1 MITKKPVNVRA
12 LLVSCVF
19 VIVLKYL
26 LDILDLFIEYRLQMP
41 VIAGFLVMR
50 FLSGYTLVYTVF

>member
-1 MITKKPVNVRA
+1 MRA
-12 LLVSCVF
+12 LLVLCVF
-19 VIVLKYL
+19 VIAIKYL
-26 LDILDLFIEYRLQMP
+26 LDILDLFIEYQLQMP

>member
-1 MITKKPVNVRA
+1 MRA

-19 VIVLKYL
+19 VIALKYL

>member
-1 MITKKPVNVRA
+1 MITKKPDSMRA

-50 FLSGYTLVYTVF
+50 FLSRYTLVYTAF

>member
-1 MITKKPVNVRA
+1 MAGKPAFRKVSEITR
-12 LLVSCVF
+12 
-19 VIVLKYL
+19 
-26 LDILDLFIEYRLQMP
+26 LDLFIEYRLQMP

>member
-1 MITKKPVNVRA
+1 MIYHGPGYRNTLTNEKA
-12 LLVSCVF
+12 
-19 VIVLKYL
+19 L

>member
-1 MITKKPVNVRA
+1 MPLCLSGGICEGGKVRIG
-12 LLVSCVF
+12 VTS
-19 VIVLKYL
+19 YSM
-26 LDILDLFIEYRLQMP
+26 LDLFIEYRLQMP

>member
-1 MITKKPVNVRA
+1 M
-12 LLVSCVF
+12 
-19 VIVLKYL
+19 
-26 LDILDLFIEYRLQMP
+26 DLFIEYQLQMP